1 MLLHGCYRR
10 AVTDCVTAN
19 PPTPHST
26 PQRNKGVLTSRIEDS
41 RTVSR
46 TEIRGAG
53 VRKEGVRTE
62 VRTEKAVNLGDF
74 STSRQGCYDLLEPS
88 LA

>member
-1 MLLHGCYRR
+1 M
-10 AVTDCVTAN
+10 
-19 PPTPHST
+19 
-26 PQRNKGVLTSRIEDS
+26 EDS